1 MDADTVMAGL
11 LHDTVEDTSLTVGDI
26 QATFGDAVA
35 RIVEGVTDE
44 PSQIDSENQQDLL
57 LSMSSEWRVALVK
70 LADRLHNM
78 RTLKHM
84 PKEKLADRLHNM
96 RTLKH

>member
-1 MDADTVMAGL
+1 MSPAPHADDRSDPDLAEAAREAALIAEENRILNTDLRMDADTVMAGL

-44 PSQIDSENQQDLL
+44 PPQIEQ
-57 LSMSSEWRVALVK
+57 
-70 LADRLHNM
+70 
-78 RTLKHM
+78 
-84 PKEKLADRLHNM
+84 
-96 RTLKH
+96 